1 MRRELT
7 GLLALSVMLSA
18 CQATVKGVTP
28 RQPSRVA
35 SAAPATLP
43 SAGAKL
49 PNTVAGSPAPV
60 LPGESVVA
68 VNGLLNMDPS
78 AVIAAGGGNVIAAGG
93 GNVIAAGGGNLI
105 KVGGDVIAAG
115 GGNVIAPG
123 SGNYRTLAI
132 EVPLGDLLPA
142 QGMVVVPVS
151 LRTGEALGPAVL
163 TDAEGRYTL
172 QIPVTEKGNVRVI
185 AAVPGKTADDPLLD
199 DPKLQSESL
208 VSGTPAASGAQVV
221 MDDDHALVSRFFRR
235 AFLGRLDELLTV
247 SVKDPQGSGN
257 PLFDEVWN
265 GLIDAAIAAKTAEMP
280 RKARRELAER
290 LANNLIYHVDLRAI
304 MVDRSG
310 PDWPGETDETVFAAY
325 REILRSA
332 RLAAAAK
339 LRANRKFFDDQP
351 YVREANARL
360 AAEPGAEAWV
370 IRRPKELGH
379 FVTAEYMEH
388 SGRLG
393 ELKDVFAS
401 IGVKPK
407 MVHRLRAA
415 ETGLTNALALT
426 LVLNK
431 EARADMLKQMGAA
444 GKR

>member
-1 MRRELT
+1 
-7 GLLALSVMLSA
+7 
-18 CQATVKGVTP
+18 
-28 RQPSRVA
+28 
-35 SAAPATLP
+35 
-43 SAGAKL
+43 
-49 PNTVAGSPAPV
+49 
-60 LPGESVVA
+60 
-68 VNGLLNMDPS
+68 VNGLLKMDPS

-105 KVGGDVIAAG
+105 KVDGNVIAAG

-123 SGNYRTLAI
+123 GGNYRTLAIGLRPVAAAIGLRPVAAAI

-172 QIPVTEKGNVRVI
+172 QIPGTEKGNVRVI

-208 VSGTPAASGAQVV
+208 VSGTPAADAAPVV
-221 MDDDHALVSRFFRR
+221 MDDDQALVSRFFRR
-235 AFLGRLDELLTV
+235 AFLGRLEELLTV
-247 SVKDPQGSGN
+247 SIKDPQGSGN

-280 RKARRELAER
+280 RKVRRELAER
-290 LANNLIYHVDLRAI
+290 LANNLIYHVDLRTI
-304 MVDRSG
+304 VVDRSG

-325 REILRSA
+325 HEVLRSA

-339 LRANRKFFDDQP
+339 LKANRKFFDDQP
-351 YVREANARL
+351 YVLEANARL

-379 FVTAEYMEH
+379 FITAEYMEN
-388 SGRLG
+388 SGRLD

-431 EARADMLKQMGAA
+431 AARADMLELVGAA
-444 GKR
+444 GTR